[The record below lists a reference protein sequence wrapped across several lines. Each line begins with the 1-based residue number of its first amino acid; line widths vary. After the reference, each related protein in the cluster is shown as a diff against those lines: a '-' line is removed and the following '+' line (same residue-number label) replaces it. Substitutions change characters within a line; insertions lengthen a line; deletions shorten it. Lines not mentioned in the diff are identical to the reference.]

1 MAAYNSYFPTGY
13 TGYNPYQMQYQQPM
27 QAAQQAY
34 YTPQNFTQ
42 PTIRAE
48 IVQIDGDDDEANNFP
63 VQTGGTQMMINKTK
77 TKIFIK
83 TVYAN
88 NQTNLDVFVKQ
99 PHATAPTQPNF
110 ENFVTKEELEKRLAM
125 IAPQPKK
132 EREETTDEQQLI

>member
-1 MAAYNSYFPTGY
+1 MAAYNSYFPAGY
-13 TGYNPYQMQYQQPM
+13 AYNPYQQAMQYQQPM

-34 YTPQNFTQ
+34 TPQNFSQ

-48 IVQIDGDDDEANNFP
+48 IVQIDGDEPEAQNFP
-63 VQTGGTQMMINKTK
+63 VQTGGTQMMINKSE

-99 PHATAPTQPNF
+99 PHTVTPAQPDF
-110 ENFVTKEELEKRLAM
+110 ENFVTKEELEQRLAQ
-125 IAPQPKK
+125 IVSPKSKK
-132 EREETTDEQQLI
+132 EEAADEQQRV

>member
-1 MAAYNSYFPTGY
+1 MAYNGFFPTGY
-13 TGYNPYQMQYQQPM
+13 NTGYNPYQMQYQQPM

-34 YTPQNFTQ
+34 TPQNFSQ

-48 IVQIDGDDDEANNFP
+48 IVQIDGDEPEAQNFP
-63 VQTGGTQMMINKTK
+63 VQTGSTQMMINKSG

-99 PHATAPTQPNF
+99 PHTTVPTQPDF

-132 EREETTDEQQLI
+132 KREETTDEQQLI

>member
-1 MAAYNSYFPTGY
+1 MAYNSYFPTGY

-27 QAAQQAY
+27 QAAQQS
-34 YTPQNFTQ
+34 YTPQSFSQ

-48 IVQIDGDDDEANNFP
+48 IVQIDGDEPEAQNFP
-63 VQTGGTQMMINKTK
+63 VQTGGTQMMINKAE

-99 PHATAPTQPNF
+99 PHTVTPAQPDF
-110 ENFVTKEELEKRLAM
+110 ENFVTKEELEQRLAQ
-125 IAPQPKK
+125 IVPPKK
-132 EREETTDEQQLI
+132 KKEEATDEQQRV